1 MWVWSDCD
9 FRCWYLLFS
18 LLGKCFVPWFLV
30 WGFWESKVPCCL
42 IVMSSGIL
50 MCVATWR
57 FQIKCASR
65 YGELKL
71 RNGDGLG
78 GELVETYCL
87 NLVLS
92 WNILFSPSMVFESFA
107 GCDVCGLL
115 ESAGH
120 LPRPFWL
127 LESLLRNQVKFW
139 QNWLHL
145 LLRHF
150 QLWLHL
156 RLTPRTEPISSYL
169 NSPTQVTAS
178 VLSSRGETDTIILI
192 WT

>member
-1 MWVWSDCD
+1 
-9 FRCWYLLFS
+9 
-18 LLGKCFVPWFLV
+18 V

-92 WNILFSPSMVFESFA
+92 WNILFSPSNHYGNQTVPKNTGNS
-107 GCDVCGLL
+107 
-115 ESAGH
+115 SSTWR
-120 LPRPFWL
+120 PR
-127 LESLLRNQVKFW
+127 
-139 QNWLHL
+139 
-145 LLRHF
+145 
-150 QLWLHL
+150 
-156 RLTPRTEPISSYL
+156 
-169 NSPTQVTAS
+169 
-178 VLSSRGETDTIILI
+178 
-192 WT
+192 